1 MAKNRISKDTIKVV
15 KEYANRLSIKEK
27 LHIKKV
33 IVFGSQVKGSVGK
46 WSDIDVCIISPK
58 FKNMRQALEFLWA
71 KREKEEVLKGLEP
84 IGFSEEDF
92 EKGSDLIE
100 EIKKNGVE
108 IK

>member
-33 IVFGSQVKGSVGK
+33 IVFGSHAKGVAQK

-58 FKNMRQALEFLWA
+58 FKNAQKALEFLWIRR
-71 KREKEEVLKGLEP
+71 KRNEVLEGLEP
-84 IGFSEEDF
+84 IGFSEKEF
-92 EKGSDLIE
+92 NEGSGLIE
-100 EIKKNGVE
+100 EIKKTGVI